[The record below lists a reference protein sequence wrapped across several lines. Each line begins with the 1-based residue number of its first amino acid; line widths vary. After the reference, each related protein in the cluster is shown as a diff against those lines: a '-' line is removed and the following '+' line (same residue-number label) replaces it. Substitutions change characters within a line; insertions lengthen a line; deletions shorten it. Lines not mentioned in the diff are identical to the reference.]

1 MSDRLGRERTRGGE
15 GRGGGE
21 GEWKGERGGKR
32 GEGGEETI
40 LERTQARTQGT
51 HEQ

>member
-1 MSDRLGRERTRGGE
+1 MRGGE
-15 GRGGGE
+15 GRGGE
-21 GEWKGERGGKR
+21 GEERRWGGRK